1 MIFLIFLGIESRPK
15 LSSLQLQRL
24 LEDTGEIK
32 GTPAFVYGC

>member
-1 MIFLIFLGIESRPK
+1 LKVTVQMVSFVDPL
-15 LSSLQLQRL
+15 LQLRRL